1 MLKSHGLE
9 PREEKRTK
17 KKFGSISLKWLSF
30 PSLNIGNRH
39 SIYTYKLN
47 DSNRFPKLYE

>member
-9 PREEKRTK
+9 PREEKRAKKK

-30 PSLNIGNRH
+30 PS
-39 SIYTYKLN
+39 
-47 DSNRFPKLYE
+47 